1 MTPKPLRGL
10 TAIALLAL
18 LTGCPGTPATQAPT
32 ASVSPGATTAP
43 ASNAPGGAST
53 APSTPATPGEAMAA
67 YAQARDAVNAK
78 GYTASQLYRIEANLA
93 NAAGT
98 QWEVYLYTP
107 SDAKS
112 WQVYIAPGQS
122 LLVNEMTLPAK
133 QYKPIDAFDVATLKV
148 DSGAALQASGDLKAT
163 EAMLQ
168 SGAAYKASTG
178 KEATNPVW
186 VFSGL
191 LNSGSK
197 FTSAVDAKTGQPL
210 P

>member
-10 TAIALLAL
+10 AAVALLAL

-43 ASNAPGGAST
+43 AGTAST
-53 APSTPATPGEAMAA
+53 TPATPVEAMAA

-78 GYTASQLYRIEANLA
+78 GYTASQLYRIEAYLA
-93 NAAGT
+93 NAAGP

-112 WQVYIAPGQS
+112 WQVSMAPGQAVR
-122 LLVNEMTLPAK
+122 VNEMTLPAK
-133 QYKPIDAFDVATLKV
+133 QYKPIDAFDVATWKV

-163 EAMLQ
+163 DAVLQ

-178 KEATNPVW
+178 KEAANPVW

-191 LNSGSK
+191 LNSGSR
-197 FTSAVDAKTGQPL
+197 FTSVVDATTGQPL

>member
-1 MTPKPLRGL
+1 MTPNPLRGL
-10 TAIALLAL
+10 AAVALLAL

-32 ASVSPGATTAP
+32 ASASSGATTAP

-53 APSTPATPGEAMAA
+53 APTMPATPGEAMAA
-67 YAQARDAVNAK
+67 YVQARDAVNAK
-78 GYTASQLYRIEANLA
+78 GYTASQLYRIEGNLA
-93 NAAGT
+93 NASGT

-107 SDAKS
+107 TDARS

-122 LLVNEMTLPAK
+122 VLVNEMTLPAK
-133 QYKPIDAFDVATLKV
+133 QYKPIDAFDVATWKI
-148 DSGAALQASGDLKAT
+148 DSAAALQASGGMKAT

-186 VFSGL
+186 VFYGR
-191 LNSGSK
+191 LNSGSN
-197 FTSAVDAKTGQPL
+197 FTSAVDATTGQPL